1 MPPSPLPSTTALRVL
16 AALVEHG
23 SASEAAKSVNLTQ
36 SAVSKQLRTLEEI
49 AGMPLFTRTGR
60 GLVPTEAGRIFVT
73 QARIA
78 LGALEIA
85 AGRIAALRGSPNVIR
100 LHVLP
105 ILGDRWLV
113 PRLSQ
118 LARARPELDVQ
129 FTTQATGDTIEEAD
143 GVFRF
148 GEGDW
153 PGQQQ
158 ADYLFGRNVALV
170 GAPSLLAR
178 MGGIRTAEDV
188 RRYTVL
194 DHRHTPLRW
203 SEFAEAQGLAEF
215 APAHMVHFGFYAL
228 VIRAAIA
235 GQGLAL
241 VPRCLIEEELLTGR
255 LVNPEGLGFHS
266 RHGYWFTV
274 PADRTPRPGL
284 VAFRDWLL
292 DEAQRLG
299 PDL

>member
-23 SASEAAKSVNLTQ
+23 SASEAAKSVHLTQ
-36 SAVSKQLRTLEEI
+36 SAVSKQLRSLEEI
-49 AGMPLFTRTGR
+49 AGLPLFTRTGR
-60 GLVPTEAGRIFVT
+60 GLVPTEAGRIYVD

-78 LGALEIA
+78 LGALETA
-85 AGRIAALRGSPNVIR
+85 AGRIAALRGSPNAVR

-113 PRLSQ
+113 PRLPL
-118 LARARPELDVQ
+118 LARARPELEVQ
-129 FTTQATGDTIEEAD
+129 FTTQATGDTVEEAD

-170 GAPSLLAR
+170 GAPSLLSR
-178 MGGIRTAEDV
+178 MGGIATAEDV

-203 SEFAEAQGLAEF
+203 SEFAEAQGLAGF

-241 VPRCLIEEELLTGR
+241 VPRCLIGEELLIGR
-255 LVNPEGLGFHS
+255 LVNPAGLGFHS

-284 VAFRDWLL
+284 VTFRDWLL
-292 DEAQRLG
+292 GEARTLG
-299 PDL
+299 PGL